1 MVKKVIDNEPM
12 LEEASDE
19 VLLEETSG
27 KEAMLE
33 ETSDSEMLLE
43 EDPSES
49 VLLEEDSEVL
59 LEEAT
64 DKAAAISAILGS
76 VKQKAEEK
84 TVETDSAD
92 EKPSTDKPAEEKP
105 TEDTAEE
112 KPAEEPVQPDWKDRY
127 ARAMADFDNF
137 RKRTARDRE
146 DLVKFAASDV
156 IKAMLPTVDNL
167 FLALEKAKDRA
178 DDPFVTGVKLVYDGL
193 IKALADQGATPL
205 DSVGEPFDANFHDA
219 LAQLPSPD
227 VEEGVVMNE
236 VKRGW
241 LLHGKLLRPAQVVVS
256 AGKGA

>member
-1 MVKKVIDNEPM
+1 MDTDKETKP
-12 LEEASDE
+12 EAKTPEAEAVENAAPAQPEDTHAADQNAAKPA
-19 VLLEETSG
+19 EETQA
-27 KEAMLE
+27 EAE
-33 ETSDSEMLLE
+33 G
-43 EDPSES
+43 
-49 VLLEEDSEVL
+49 
-59 LEEAT
+59 A
-64 DKAAAISAILGS
+64 KSA
-76 VKQKAEEK
+76 E
-84 TVETDSAD
+84 
-92 EKPSTDKPAEEKP
+92 DKPAEDKQ
-105 TEDTAEE
+105 TEDNTATEDRPAEE
-112 KPAEEPVQPDWKDRY
+112 EDKPAEAPAQPDWKDRY

-167 FLALEKAKDRA
+167 SLALEKAKDRA
-178 DDPFVTGVKLVYDGL
+178 DDPFVAGVKLVYDGL
-193 IKALADQGATPL
+193 VKALADQGATPL

>member
-1 MVKKVIDNEPM
+1 MK
-12 LEEASDE
+12 
-19 VLLEETSG
+19 ET
-27 KEAMLE
+27 KM
-33 ETSDSEMLLE
+33 D
-43 EDPSES
+43 
-49 VLLEEDSEVL
+49 
-59 LEEAT
+59 T
-64 DKAAAISAILGS
+64 DKETKPEAKTPEAEAVENAAPAQPEDTHAADQNAAKPAEGTQAEAEGAKSA
-76 VKQKAEEK
+76 E
-84 TVETDSAD
+84 
-92 EKPSTDKPAEEKP
+92 DKPAEDKQ
-105 TEDTAEE
+105 TEDNTATED
-112 KPAEEPVQPDWKDRY
+112 KPAEDKPAEAPAQPDWKDRY

-156 IKAMLPTVDNL
+156 LKAMLPTVDNL
-167 FLALEKAKDRA
+167 SLALEKAKDRA
-178 DDPFVTGVKLVYDGL
+178 DDPFVAGVKLVYDGL
-193 IKALADQGATPL
+193 VKALADQGATPL

>member
-1 MVKKVIDNEPM
+1 MKETKMDTDKETKP
-12 LEEASDE
+12 EAKTPEAEAVENAAPAQPEDTHAADQNAAKPA
-19 VLLEETSG
+19 EETQA
-27 KEAMLE
+27 EAE
-33 ETSDSEMLLE
+33 GAKSA
-43 EDPSES
+43 EDES
-49 VLLEEDSEVL
+49 AEDKQTEDNT
-59 LEEAT
+59 AT
-64 DKAAAISAILGS
+64 EDRP
-76 VKQKAEEK
+76 AE
-84 TVETDSAD
+84 
-92 EKPSTDKPAEEKP
+92 DKPAE
-105 TEDTAEE
+105 A
-112 KPAEEPVQPDWKDRY
+112 PAQPDWKDRY

-167 FLALEKAKDRA
+167 SLALEKAKDRA
-178 DDPFVTGVKLVYDGL
+178 DDPFVAGVKLVYDGL
-193 IKALADQGATPL
+193 VKALADQGATPL

>member
-1 MVKKVIDNEPM
+1 M
-12 LEEASDE
+12 
-19 VLLEETSG
+19 ETN
-27 KEAMLE
+27 KEAI
-33 ETSDSEMLLE
+33 
-43 EDPSES
+43 P
-49 VLLEEDSEVL
+49 
-59 LEEAT
+59 EA
-64 DKAAAISAILGS
+64 KAAEAEVAENASPAQPEDTPAAAQDAAGDVKS
-76 VKQKAEEK
+76 TEESTAEQMDEKQK
-84 TVETDSAD
+84 
-92 EKPSTDKPAEEKP
+92 
-105 TEDTAEE
+105 AEE

>member
-1 MVKKVIDNEPM
+1 MKETKMDTDKETKP
-12 LEEASDE
+12 EAKTPEAEAVENAAPAQPEDTHAADQNAAKPA
-19 VLLEETSG
+19 EETQA
-27 KEAMLE
+27 EAE
-33 ETSDSEMLLE
+33 GAKSA
-43 EDPSES
+43 EDES
-49 VLLEEDSEVL
+49 AEDKQTEDNT
-59 LEEAT
+59 AT
-64 DKAAAISAILGS
+64 
-76 VKQKAEEK
+76 E
-84 TVETDSAD
+84 
-92 EKPSTDKPAEEKP
+92 DKPAE
-105 TEDTAEE
+105 D
-112 KPAEEPVQPDWKDRY
+112 KPAEAPAQPDWKDRY

-167 FLALEKAKDRA
+167 SLALEKAKDRA
-178 DDPFVTGVKLVYDGL
+178 DDPFVAGVKLVYDGL
-193 IKALADQGATPL
+193 VKALADQGATPL

>member
-1 MVKKVIDNEPM
+1 METDKESKP
-12 LEEASDE
+12 EAMAAEAETSPAQPEDTPAAAQDAAGDVRSARE
-19 VLLEETSG
+19 DTEETKPSEE
-27 KEAMLE
+27 KPTEEQMAEEQKTEE
-33 ETSDSEMLLE
+33 ET
-43 EDPSES
+43 
-49 VLLEEDSEVL
+49 
-59 LEEAT
+59 
-64 DKAAAISAILGS
+64 K
-76 VKQKAEEK
+76 
-84 TVETDSAD
+84 ETD
-92 EKPSTDKPAEEKP
+92 PAEEKP
-105 TEDTAEE
+105 ADDKPADEKSAVETPAEDKPTESATEE
-112 KPAEEPVQPDWKDRY
+112 KPAETPAQPDWKDRY

-178 DDPFVTGVKLVYDGL
+178 DDPFVAGVKLVYDGL